1 MGVTVSTI
9 GTPPYGMSKYL
20 VDIIHPTFNKKQYK
34 VKSSRSFVFQD
45 QILKTEPDEIQVS
58 YDVANVYPSLPII
71 QNLLN

>member
-1 MGVTVSTI
+1 MECQN
-9 GTPPYGMSKYL
+9 YL

-71 QNLLN
+71 